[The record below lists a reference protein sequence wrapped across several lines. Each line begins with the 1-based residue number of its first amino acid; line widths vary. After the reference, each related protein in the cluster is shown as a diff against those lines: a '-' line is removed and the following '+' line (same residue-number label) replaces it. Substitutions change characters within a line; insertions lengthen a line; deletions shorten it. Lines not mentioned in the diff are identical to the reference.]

1 MIVYLAKRVGFS
13 ALVIACVETAVFVIT
28 HALGNPA
35 RLMLPFTASPDDV
48 RLFSHQM
55 GFDRPLLVQFWTMI
69 SGSARGDFGTS
80 FWQQLPASQLVWQ
93 RLPYTLELVVLAML
107 LAMLIALPLGVLAAV
122 RRDTIWDR
130 VAVSISL
137 LGVSMPA
144 FWLGELLVLVFAARM
159 HLLPTNGY
167 GGPQY
172 FVLPVITLAALPLG
186 RLTQI
191 VRSSML
197 DQLGQQYLL
206 VGEALGLRG
215 VNRIFRHALRNAA
228 IPIVTM
234 TGWEFGRLLAGF
246 TVLVEYVFNWPGVGL
261 LAFQAIQHHDIPLI
275 EADVTIVAVLIVG
288 LNLLLD
294 LLYLLIDPRMR
305 TSRSRRRGRS
315 PDPASALEPSGIETE
330 AGVGDI
336 SDLAKAVA
344 R

>member
-1 MIVYLAKRVGFS
+1 VIKFLAKRLGF
-13 ALVIACVETAVFVIT
+13 AVIVIVCVEVAVFLIT

-35 RLMLPFTASPDDV
+35 RLMLPFTATNSDV
-48 RLFSHQM
+48 RRFSHQM
-55 GFDRPLLVQFWTMI
+55 GFDRPLIAQFWSMI
-69 SGSARGDFGTS
+69 SGSVHGDFGTS
-80 FWQQLPASQLVWQ
+80 YWQQLPAGPLVLD
-93 RLPYTLELVVLAML
+93 RIPYTMELIALAML
-107 LAMLIALPLGVLAAV
+107 LAIIVAVPLGVLAAV

-130 VAVSISL
+130 LAVSISL

-144 FWLGELLVLVFAARM
+144 FWLGELLVLVFAARL

-191 VRSSML
+191 VRSAML
-197 DQLGQQYLL
+197 DQLGQQYML
-206 VGEALGLRG
+206 VGEALGLRTS
-215 VNRIFRHALRNAA
+215 NRLFKHALKNAG

-234 TGWEFGRLLAGF
+234 MGWELGRLIAGF

-275 EADVTIVAVLIVG
+275 EADVTIVAVLIVA

-294 LLYLLIDPRMR
+294 VLYAVLDPRMR
-305 TSRSRRRGRS
+305 TARAPRRLRPFAQTR
-315 PDPASALEPSGIETE
+315 ASAPPERAESLGASE
-330 AGVGDI
+330 
-336 SDLAKAVA
+336 LRNVA
-344 R
+344 EVSR